1 MKVPERIGEYAVNSV
16 LGNGAVSVVYRAY
29 DARAQRPIAIKTIAR
44 SLIEEDIK
52 GNIVAR
58 NLQMEARVTS
68 RLKHPGIVQ
77 TYEYGEDDAFI
88 FFAMEY
94 VEGRSLAE
102 YFTRERRFDQ
112 VDAVNIIA
120 QVLAALEY
128 AHNNA
133 VWHYDLKPSN
143 VLIANDGRVL
153 LAGFG
158 VDAGDGESAK
168 HVMGA
173 PVYISPERYLGQ
185 PADHRADIFSV
196 GAIFYQLLAGYAP
209 FGGSHD
215 AIMHSVCHRNVDVPS
230 RGDPARRWPQY
241 DAVVERALM
250 KRPEERYPSA
260 GAFRAAAVAAY
271 AYPLDETIPASTA
284 HVPPRKEPIAE
295 VARNSQPPA
304 AGVPPIANPV
314 STAPE
319 GWDAAVLGKIE
330 HALAK
335 HVGPI
340 AKVLVKRGARE
351 HASIDALADA
361 LCASLDSPKQREAFL
376 VAIRGSAAASRGGPP
391 SQRPNPPPSTIGGVE
406 PSLSRDEID
415 LATRLLAAH
424 IGPVARVVVSRA
436 AAGNLQRSELYRKL
450 ATEIDSET
458 ERESFLRKAGVS
470 F

>member
-1 MKVPERIGEYAVNSV
+1 MKVPERVGEYAVNSV
-16 LGNGAVSVVYRAY
+16 LGNGAVSVVFRAF
-29 DARAQRPIAIKTIAR
+29 DAKAKRPVAIKTIAR

-52 GNIVAR
+52 GNFVAR

-68 RLKHPGIVQ
+68 RLRHQGIVQ

-102 YFTRERRFDQ
+102 YFARDRRFDQ
-112 VDAVNIIA
+112 MDAVNIIA

-153 LAGFG
+153 LADFG
-158 VDAGDGESAK
+158 VDARDAESAK
-168 HVMGA
+168 RVMGA
-173 PVYISPERYLGQ
+173 PGYISPERYLGQ
-185 PADHRADIFSV
+185 PADHRADIFSA
-196 GAIFYQLLAGYAP
+196 GAMFYQLLAGYAP
-209 FGGSHD
+209 FGGTHD

-260 GAFRAAAVAAY
+260 GAFRTAAVAAY
-271 AYPLDETIPASTA
+271 AYPLDDTIPASAA
-284 HVPPRKEPIAE
+284 HVPPRLEPTAE
-295 VARNSQPPA
+295 GARSTEPKA
-304 AGVPPIANPV
+304 AGVPSIASPF
-314 STAPE
+314 SAAPE

-335 HVGPI
+335 FIGPI

-351 HASIDALADA
+351 HVSIDALVDA
-361 LCASLDSPKQREAFL
+361 LCTSLDTPKQREAFL
-376 VAIRGSAAASRGGPP
+376 AAIGGGATASRGGPP
-391 SQRPNPPPSTIGGVE
+391 SQRPSMPPSTIGGGE

-424 IGPVARVVVSRA
+424 IGPVARIVVARA
-436 AAGNLQRSELYRKL
+436 AAEKLQRAELYRKL
-450 ATEIDSET
+450 AAEIESEA
-458 ERESFLRKAGVS
+458 ERESFLRKAGVL

>member
-1 MKVPERIGEYAVNSV
+1 MKVPERVGEFVASGV
-16 LGNGAVSVVYRAY
+16 LGNGEVSVVYRAY
-29 DARAQRPIAIKTIAR
+29 DEKAKRPIAVKTIAR
-44 SLIEEDIK
+44 NLIEENIK
-52 GNIVAR
+52 GNLVAH
-58 NLQMEARVTS
+58 NLRMEAQVMR
-68 RLKHPGIVQ
+68 RLDHPGIVQ
-77 TYEYGEDDAFI
+77 AYEYGEDDAFI

-94 VEGRSLAE
+94 IEGRSLAE
-102 YFTRERRFDQ
+102 HFARDRRFDEA
-112 VDAVNIIA
+112 DAVNIIA

-133 VWHYDLKPSN
+133 IWHYDLKPSN

-153 LAGFG
+153 LADFG
-158 VDAGDGESAK
+158 VDARDGESAK
-168 HVMGA
+168 QVMGA
-173 PVYISPERYLGQ
+173 PGYISPERYFGQ

-196 GAIFYQLLAGYAP
+196 GTIFYQLLAGYPP
-209 FGGSHD
+209 FGGTHD

-271 AYPLDETIPASTA
+271 AYPLDDTIPASTA
-284 HVPPRKEPIAE
+284 YAPPRREPIADG
-295 VARNSQPPA
+295 ARSIEPLS
-304 AGVPPIANPV
+304 AGVPSIANPV

-335 HVGPI
+335 FVGPI

-351 HASIDALADA
+351 HAGVDALADA

-376 VAIRGSAAASRGGPP
+376 AAIRGTATASRGGPP
-391 SQRPNPPPSTIGGVE
+391 SQRPTSPPSTIGGVE
-406 PSLSRDEID
+406 ASLSRDEID
-415 LATRLLAAH
+415 LAIRLLAVH

-436 AAGNLQRSELYRKL
+436 AAGNVQRSELYRKL
-450 ATEIDSET
+450 AAEIDNET
-458 ERESFLRKAGVS
+458 ERDSFLRKAGVL